1 MLKINMLFLF
11 LLAFTLG
18 GCESTNHVSGP
29 RSVSQSS
36 ESVTQERQIVKE
48 GSLAIEVEFVDAAGE
63 SVRAIV
69 SQHNGYVDSSF
80 SGSTEHIRFNT
91 KIPQEKLEVV
101 MQQISQLGVVKNK
114 SLRATDVTMELIDIE
129 STIKNLVA
137 LRDRLRA
144 LLSRANTVREVI
156 ELERELTRVQTELD
170 TIEARQ
176 KSLRY
181 QVAMSS
187 LEVTVSQERVLGP
200 VGYVANGLWW
210 ALEKLFVI
218 K

>member
-1 MLKINMLFLF
+1 MLKMNVLYSL
-11 LLAFTLG
+11 LLALALG
-18 GCESTNHVSGP
+18 GCSSTNHASG
-29 RSVSQSS
+29 SYSASQSS
-36 ESVTQERQIVKE
+36 ESMTQERQIVKE
-48 GSLAIEVEFVDAAGE
+48 GSLAIEVDSVDAAGE

-80 SGSTEHIRFNT
+80 SGRAEHIRFNT

-101 MQQISQLGVVKNK
+101 IQQISQLGVVKDK
-114 SLRATDVTMELIDIE
+114 SLRATDVTMEFIDIE
-129 STIKNLVA
+129 SSIKNLVA

-144 LLSRANTVREVI
+144 LLARANTVGEVI
-156 ELERELTRVQTELD
+156 ELERELTRVQTSLD

-200 VGYVANGLWW
+200 VGYLANGLW
-210 ALEKLFVI
+210 
-218 K
+218 

>member
-1 MLKINMLFLF
+1 MQKNNLLLSL
-11 LLAFTLG
+11 LLALTLV
-18 GCESTNHVSGP
+18 GCSSTNHASG
-29 RSVSQSS
+29 SYSESQSS
-36 ESVTQERQIVKE
+36 EYMAQERQIVKE
-48 GSLAIEVEFVDAAGE
+48 GSLSIEVESVDAAGE

-69 SQHNGYVDSSF
+69 SQHNGFVDSSF
-80 SGSTEHIRFNT
+80 SGNTDHIRFNT

-101 MQQISQLGVVKNK
+101 IQQISQLGVVKNK
-114 SLRATDVTMELIDIE
+114 SLRATDVTMEMIDIE
-129 STIKNLVA
+129 SRINNLVA

-144 LLSRANTVREVI
+144 LLARANTVGEVI

-200 VGYVANGLWW
+200 LGYLANGLWW
-210 ALEKLFVI
+210 VLEKLFVI